1 MKKVIFLLLITSILF
16 ACSPQTNDEQ
26 AQVKVSL
33 QSTLDALRE
42 EHHIPGAVLLVK
54 TPEFEDVFVSGMTA
68 FEDGNPITPDTM
80 FGIGS
85 ITKTI
90 VSALVL
96 KLEAER
102 KLSIHD
108 PIGKYFPQYPRW
120 GKITIEQLL
129 NMTSGIFNYMNDK
142 TYQDDLNAHFK
153 QNWNTEQMIGLAYK
167 HTDDFKPGSSWNY
180 TNTAYLLLGEIIA
193 QVSKQSVSDT
203 LNKTFFKPYEM
214 QHAYF
219 GVNGYPSAVFNKM
232 AKGYYNGVK
241 MNSTLLTNLGS
252 ANGGMVMSANDL
264 YTWLDHLFI
273 KKDMLP
279 ENQLNE
285 MLQPGPH
292 SLGKLRPATAQFGLG
307 LGIYQD
313 SEFGEMLSFAG
324 VTPVGTAMYVWLPE
338 KNTLIIA
345 MLGLDRHGDEDYD
358 MLFIDKPF
366 IRNVLIHSLPLQS
379 HAYHQ

>member
-1 MKKVIFLLLITSILF
+1 MLF
-16 ACSPQTNDEQ
+16 ACSPQTNEEQ
-26 AQVKVSL
+26 AKVKVSL
-33 QSTLDALRE
+33 QSALDSLGE

-54 TPEFEDVFVSGMTA
+54 TPGFEDVLVSGTTEFEDGK
-68 FEDGNPITPDTM
+68 PITSDTM

-90 VSALVL
+90 ISSLVL
-96 KLEAER
+96 KLEAEG

-108 PIGKYFPQYPRW
+108 PIGQYFPQYPRW

-129 NMTSGIFNYMNDK
+129 NMTSGIYNYMNDK
-142 TYQDDLNAHFK
+142 TYQDDLNANFK
-153 QNWNTEQMIGLAYK
+153 QNWNTEQMIGLAYQ
-167 HTDDFKPGSSWNY
+167 HADDFNPGSSWNY

-193 QVSKQSVSDT
+193 QVSKESVSDT
-203 LNKTFFKPYEM
+203 LNQAFFKPYEM

-219 GVNGYPSAVFNKM
+219 AVNGYPSSVFNKM

-264 YTWLDHLFI
+264 STWLDHLFI
-273 KKDMLP
+273 KQDMLP
-279 ENQLNE
+279 QTQLHE
-285 MLQPGPH
+285 MLQPAPH

-313 SEFGEMLSFAG
+313 PEFGEMFSFAG
-324 VTPVGTAMYVWLPE
+324 VTPVSTAMYVWLP
-338 KNTLIIA
+338 KNETLIIA
-345 MLGLDRHGDEDYD
+345 MLGLDRHGDKDYD

-366 IRNVLIHSLPLQS
+366 IKNVLTGLDRRGK
-379 HAYHQ
+379 